1 MAELN
6 NDTRRAILERVIIEQ
21 KAVQYS
27 LQVQHNAYAP
37 LKSERA
43 KQVLS
48 SLEAQLVEAQE
59 VMAGLEAQLA
69 ELGDV
74 GLEK

>member
-6 NDTRRAILERVIIEQ
+6 NDTRRAVIERVIIEQ
-21 KAVQYS
+21 KALQYS

-59 VMAGLEAQLA
+59 VLSGLEAQLA
-69 ELGDV
+69 ALGEA
-74 GLEK
+74 GLDK